1 VSLRLFSAPRPAWVR
16 RTVHQADGTYDK
28 LHAPSGRSAGPFA
41 ARPATAITVRREVRV
56 RYGFRHRPA
65 QAAASGAG
73 LPIPKRPLVGV
84 LDSLAETAGNDKPP
98 AAGSE
103 TKDDHEETTVSLGLS
118 PG

>member
-1 VSLRLFSAPRPAWVR
+1 MDPAPGPLPARARCGAGRWLAWSHQDGLLGPRPDQINDCPVSLRLFSAPRPAWVR

-65 QAAASGAG
+65 QAAA
-73 LPIPKRPLVGV
+73 
-84 LDSLAETAGNDKPP
+84 
-98 AAGSE
+98 
-103 TKDDHEETTVSLGLS
+103 
-118 PG
+118 